1 MSPNQTRSEP
11 MPDVTDA
18 EEAAAFED
26 IAKLFHQTYERL
38 APDFGYETRRESA
51 VPWEAVPENNR
62 KLMTATVRGVVD
74 ELERRFKM
82 DNKTRRCFF
91 GVCVAQDVSAIPLL
105 TRFMPFESYLPDE
118 ASEIGEGES

>member
-1 MSPNQTRSEP
+1 

-51 VPWEAVPENNR
+51 VPWEDVPENNR
-62 KLMTATVRGVVD
+62 RLMTATVRGVVD
-74 ELERRFKM
+74 ELVRVAGMEVHEGRWTLILRAPLVDAARQLAANPPARFALIN
-82 DNKTRRCFF
+82 DFSRSS
-91 GVCVAQDVSAIPLL
+91 D
-105 TRFMPFESYLPDE
+105 
-118 ASEIGEGES
+118 GEE

>member
-1 MSPNQTRSEP
+1 MSPTPNTRRQP
-11 MPDVTDA
+11 MPDLTDEDEA
-18 EEAAAFED
+18 EAFEA

-74 ELERRFKM
+74 ELARVAGMEAHEGSWTTRINRLGRFLAA
-82 DNKTRRCFF
+82 NPP
-91 GVCVAQDVSAIPLL
+91 A
-105 TRFMPFESYLPDE
+105 RFALINDYARSSDWEE
-118 ASEIGEGES
+118 